1 LEEKHP
7 NQSPSVDPPETDPYT
22 SVMEYECFLQVRS
35 YECDAYGHVNN
46 AVYLNYLEYAR
57 GEYLKAIGFP
67 YQQAIASGYGL
78 YVARIA
84 IDYKMPAFP
93 EEELRIVT
101 KAIKRGAVSGV
112 LSQSIRRKD
121 DLIAAAEVT
130 WAFVDSKGAPTRIPK
145 EWDLPGLRP

>member
-1 LEEKHP
+1 
-7 NQSPSVDPPETDPYT
+7 
-22 SVMEYECFLQVRS
+22 MAYECFLRVRS

-67 YQQAIASGYGL
+67 YQKAMESGYGL

-84 IDYKMPAFP
+84 IDYKSPAFP
-93 EEELRIVT
+93 EDELKIETAAV
-101 KAIKRGAVSGV
+101 KKGAVSGV
-112 LSQSIRRKD
+112 LAQTITRGDTVLS
-121 DLIAAAEVT
+121 AAEVT

>member
-1 LEEKHP
+1 M
-7 NQSPSVDPPETDPYT
+7 QYD
-22 SVMEYECFLQVRS
+22 CFLRVRS

-84 IDYKMPAFP
+84 IDYKSPAFP
-93 EEELRIVT
+93 EEDLKIST
-101 KAIKRGAVSGV
+101 KAIKKGAVSGV
-112 LSQSIRRKD
+112 MSQTITRD
-121 DLIAAAEVT
+121 DVVLAVAEVT
-130 WAFVDSKGAPTRIPK
+130 WAFVDSKGVPTRIPK